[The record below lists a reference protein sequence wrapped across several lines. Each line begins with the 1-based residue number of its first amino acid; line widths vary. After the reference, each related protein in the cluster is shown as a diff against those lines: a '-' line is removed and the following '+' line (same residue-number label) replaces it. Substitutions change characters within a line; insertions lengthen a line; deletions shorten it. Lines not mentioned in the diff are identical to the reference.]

1 MVMPQ
6 NQISNN
12 ADGIDGRRETC
23 KKSKG
28 NKIEKGGGGREVQGG
43 LQLHCSTYLHTYIV
57 VLLRQIYTERE
68 PGIEEDGQR
77 RSKQRHFLLHCIKLY
92 VTGSC
97 D

>member
-1 MVMPQ
+1 MPQ

-43 LQLHCSTYLHTYIV
+43 LQLQGNLPNCL
-57 VLLRQIYTERE
+57 
-68 PGIEEDGQR
+68 P
-77 RSKQRHFLLHCIKLY
+77 
-92 VTGSC
+92 
-97 D
+97 